1 MRVLVI
7 GGSGMLGRDLLDEL
21 RAAGHEVVSPS
32 SHELDITDPESV
44 AQISSMDRFDW
55 CINCA
60 AYTAVDQAESDEAAA
75 YALNALGPGYL
86 ARMCAMRGIPLLHV
100 STDFVFDGGKV
111 EDYTEED
118 QPNPLGVYGKSKLAG
133 EEAVLQSSP
142 MSIVARTSWLF
153 GPHGKSFPR
162 TMIQAWKAGKHLK
175 VVADQTGKPTYTPD
189 LAKVLVQM
197 CAQRAFPG
205 IYHVTGPEK
214 LSWFEFAKDAITVY
228 KEFVG
233 ETNPVEVEPI
243 QTSDWPTP
251 AKRPA
256 NSSLSNEKL
265 IAAGI
270 EPLPP
275 FKQALA
281 DFVRRLEF

>member
-7 GGSGMLGRDLLDEL
+7 GGSGMLGQDLLGEL
-21 RAAGHEVVSPS
+21 KAAGHEVVSPS
-32 SHELDITDPESV
+32 SQELDITEPESV
-44 AQISSMDRFDW
+44 AQISAMDRFDW

-86 ARMCAMRGIPLLHV
+86 ARMCAMRGLPLLHV
-100 STDFVFDGGKV
+100 STDFVFDGNKV

-118 QPNPLGVYGKSKLAG
+118 VTNPLGVYGKSKLAG
-133 EEAVLQSSP
+133 EEAVLQTFP
-142 MSIVARTSWLF
+142 MSIVVRTSWLF
-153 GPHGKSFPR
+153 GPHGNSFPR

-175 VVADQTGKPTYTPD
+175 VVADQTGKPTYTRD
-189 LAKVLVQM
+189 LAQVLVQM
-197 CAQRAFPG
+197 CERRAFPG

-214 LSWFEFAKDAITVY
+214 LSWFEFAKEAITAY
-228 KEFVG
+228 QEFVG
-233 ETNPVEVEPI
+233 ESRPVEIEAI
-243 QTSDWPTP
+243 RTSDWPTP

-270 EPLPP
+270 EQLPP
-275 FKQALA
+275 LRQALA
-281 DFVRRLEF
+281 DFVRRSEF